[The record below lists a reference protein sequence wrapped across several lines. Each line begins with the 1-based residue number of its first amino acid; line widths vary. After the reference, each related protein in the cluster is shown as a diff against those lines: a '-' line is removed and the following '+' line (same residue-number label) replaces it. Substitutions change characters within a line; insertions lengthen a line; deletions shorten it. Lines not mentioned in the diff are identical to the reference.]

1 MNSTSVTKSG
11 FSRDEERSGGNGGV
25 EEKARDRNPEG
36 VRPCPTRFR
45 RGDGR
50 EPQRKA
56 SREYPDSPA
65 KAKPMTDVVFF
76 VAVGWMTLLFSAG
89 VVLVIRRESAVDKI
103 QALDVLSLILVAL
116 LVLFADSQESSYYLD
131 VALIVSL
138 LSFVAIIAAAR
149 YFGRGRIF

>member
-1 MNSTSVTKSG
+1 
-11 FSRDEERSGGNGGV
+11 
-25 EEKARDRNPEG
+25 
-36 VRPCPTRFR
+36 
-45 RGDGR
+45 
-50 EPQRKA
+50 
-56 SREYPDSPA
+56 
-65 KAKPMTDVVFF
+65 MTDVVFI
-76 VAVGWMTLLFSAG
+76 VAVGWSTILFS
-89 VVLVIRRESAVDKI
+89 VVVFLVIKRSSAVDKI